1 MSDPADGDDG
11 AGPPDDAAADDGP
24 PRADEDGGPSPS
36 RDSETAGTP
45 TSGEFPCPECGE
57 TLAAESRFCPHCG
70 TPLDEDGAAVELS
83 ELDGRFSEDGSD
95 FLRVEGGERR
105 ASGTVMVIAGLAVA
119 IPLAPL
125 GLFLVSTMTSLSI
138 YTAPLV
144 FLGSWLAPAAYFARA
159 RVPAEAF
166 ARSLYAIGIATA
178 FVPVALWTGDSGLA
192 SGEFDLALESV
203 AVVALLVAGLALGL
217 GRYMHG
223 QASGRVSG
231 ENRAFEDVREA
242 MDDDRDES

>member
-1 MSDPADGDDG
+1 MSDPADGDDS
-11 AGPPDDAAADDGP
+11 AGPPEDADSDDG
-24 PRADEDGGPSPS
+24 ASASGDGPELSPAS
-36 RDSETAGTP
+36 DSEDADAIAATD
-45 TSGEFPCPECGE
+45 FPCPECGE
-57 TLAAESRFCPHCG
+57 TLAGDARFCPHCA
-70 TPLDEDGAAVELS
+70 TPLDADGAAVALS
-83 ELDGRFSEDGSD
+83 ELDGRFGEDRTE
-95 FLRVEGGERR
+95 FLRVEGGEHR
-105 ASGTVMVIAGLAVA
+105 ASGRVMVVAGLAVA

-125 GLFLVSTMTSLSI
+125 GLFLLSTVTALSV

-166 ARSLYAIGIATA
+166 ARSLYAIGIGTA
-178 FVPVALWTGDSGLA
+178 LVPVALWAGDSALA

-203 AVVALLVAGLALGL
+203 AVVALLIAGLAIGL

-223 QASGRVSG
+223 QATGRVSG

-242 MDDDRDES
+242 IDDDRDES

>member
-11 AGPPDDAAADDGP
+11 ASHSADDRELSPAPESEDADAIAAAD
-24 PRADEDGGPSPS
+24 
-36 RDSETAGTP
+36 
-45 TSGEFPCPECGE
+45 FPCPECGE
-57 TLAAESRFCPHCG
+57 TLAGEARFCPHCA
-70 TPLDEDGAAVELS
+70 TPLDQDGVAAELS
-83 ELDGRFSEDGSD
+83 ELDGRFGENRTD
-95 FLRVEGGERR
+95 FLRVEGGKRR
-105 ASGTVMVIAGLAVA
+105 ASGRVMVVAGLAVA

-144 FLGSWLAPAAYFARA
+144 FLGSWLAPAAYFARV

-166 ARSLYAIGIATA
+166 ARSLYAIGIGTA
-178 FVPVALWTGDSGLA
+178 LVPVALWTGDSGLA
-192 SGEFDLALESV
+192 SGEFELALESV
-203 AVVALLVAGLALGL
+203 AVVSLLVAALAIGL

-231 ENRAFEDVREA
+231 ENRAFEDVRESIE
-242 MDDDRDES
+242 DEQSEDR